1 MEVEK
6 ILIDKDG
13 FKFSKIGAN
22 NYNTTFS
29 IENPSIILAKV
40 INFDIIKLIYELN
53 PDIYEY
59 VNLEKVNENE
69 AIITLVMKHF
79 FEDLGMPQ
87 RYSYMRMKKTQEKNI
102 IIFEGEAIRTIR
114 PVNVPLDAQLVAF
127 ETITSTCEI
136 VTPHKIKF
144 THNISF
150 QSTRNVPPYVEKV
163 VSIITNKIFKRV
175 KQFIE
180 NIRI

>member
-6 ILIDKDG
+6 ILIEKDG
-13 FKFSKIGAN
+13 FKFLKLGTN
-22 NYNTTFS
+22 NYITTFS
-29 IENPSIILAKV
+29 IENPDIILANV

-53 PDIYEY
+53 PDIYEF

-69 AIITLVMKHF
+69 SIITLVMKHF

-87 RYSYMRMKKTQEKNI
+87 RYSYMRLKKSQNENS
-102 IIFEGEAIRTIR
+102 IIFEGETIR
-114 PVNVPLDAQLVAF
+114 SSRPINVPLDAQLVSF
-127 ETITSTCEI
+127 ETICSTCEI

-150 QSTRNVPPYVEKV
+150 QSTRNIPPYVEKA

-180 NIRI
+180 NIRL